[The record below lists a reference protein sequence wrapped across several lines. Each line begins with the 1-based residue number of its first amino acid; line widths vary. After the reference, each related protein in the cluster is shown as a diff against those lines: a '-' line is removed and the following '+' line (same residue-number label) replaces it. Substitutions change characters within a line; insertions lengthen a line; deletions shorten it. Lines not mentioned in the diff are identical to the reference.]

1 MGFENQ
7 HQGSVILQGVKISEE
22 NFKETRMH
30 LNQQKHKMTLK
41 SEVTSGQSTET
52 SSSQHRTSSSSSRTD
67 EKNHFQSSL
76 KYIDDQDNSHKS
88 GCVARKTYQR
98 LQEC

>member
-41 SEVTSGQSTET
+41 PEMTSGQSKET
-52 SSSQHRTSSSSSRTD
+52 SFIVITQNL
-67 EKNHFQSSL
+67 EF
-76 KYIDDQDNSHKS
+76 IF
-88 GCVARKTYQR
+88 TYR
-98 LQEC
+98 REESFPIFSEVY